1 MKGKKWLIWI
11 LLFLTATFY
20 DYQITDFLYNPHH
33 LIAQFF
39 AHYAYIP
46 LVLCMTLYFSYEK
59 KAYDKYLGYLTVFY
73 ILYLITNGIGNEIRM
88 ALSFL
93 LCIPCYQMIKIYSDK
108 SEYKK
113 EEIYQF
119 LKYISIV
126 IVISFISINFV
137 KVFWGRLRYRDM
149 IDSSMF
155 TPWYI
160 IDVFSGN
167 YSFPSG
173 HTMIASTSL
182 CFLKLKDFISL
193 DMKKIKLLKIVV
205 YVYIITMI
213 FTRLILGAHFLSDT
227 LMAFA
232 IVSLI
237 SEYVYKKLEVV
248 HVG

>member
-1 MKGKKWLIWI
+1 MKGKKWLIWLI
-11 LLFLTATFY
+11 FFIAATFY
-20 DYQITDFLYNPHH
+20 DYQITDFLYHPDS

-46 LVLCMTLYFSYEK
+46 LVLCITLYFSYEK
-59 KAYDKYLGYLTVFY
+59 KSYFKYFGYLSGFY
-73 ILYLITNGIGNEIRM
+73 ILYLLTNGLLYNIRM
-88 ALSFL
+88 MISFIF
-93 LCIPCYQMIKIYSDK
+93 CIPCYRLIKNIFDK
-108 SEYKK
+108 SEYKS
-113 EEIYQF
+113 ESLYEF

-126 IVISFISINFV
+126 IVLSLISINFL

-155 TPWYI
+155 TPWYVI
-160 IDVFSGN
+160 QMFSGN
-167 YSFPSG
+167 FSFPSG

-182 CFLKLKDFISL
+182 CFLELKNFISL
-193 DMKKIKLLKIVV
+193 DIKNIQIINIFV
-205 YVYIITMI
+205 YVYITVMI

-237 SEYVYKKLEVV
+237 SEFIYKKMEVV
-248 HVG
+248 HG